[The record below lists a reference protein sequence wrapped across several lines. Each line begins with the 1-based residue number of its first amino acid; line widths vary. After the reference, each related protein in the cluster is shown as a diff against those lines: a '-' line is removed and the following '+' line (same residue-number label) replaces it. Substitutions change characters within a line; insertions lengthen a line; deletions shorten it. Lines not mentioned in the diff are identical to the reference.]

1 MHGAVAESLSNHEP
15 RAFLWVERGL
25 ANVRQNMKPSAAKH
39 QPSEQTAQ
47 SSEPQNGAGVLAE
60 AQLLWDELRGLGVD
74 RIRLAALET
83 QRAGDSLV
91 SMLISGVMIAVLLLS
106 AWLGLLAAAVLVLIE
121 NGFAPSSVI
130 LLTVAANLLL
140 TLILFGVIRRK
151 SRFLQFPSTLRSL
164 QPIAPQ
170 GLDAEKSS

>member
-1 MHGAVAESLSNHEP
+1 MN
-15 RAFLWVERGL
+15 
-25 ANVRQNMKPSAAKH
+25 PSTVKDQASA
-39 QPSEQTAQ
+39 QTAQ
-47 SSEPQNGAGVLAE
+47 GGEPQNGSGVLAE

-106 AWLGLLAAAVLVLIE
+106 AWLGLQAAAVLLLIE

-164 QPIAPQ
+164 QPLSQ
-170 GLDAEKSS
+170 GRLDAEKSS